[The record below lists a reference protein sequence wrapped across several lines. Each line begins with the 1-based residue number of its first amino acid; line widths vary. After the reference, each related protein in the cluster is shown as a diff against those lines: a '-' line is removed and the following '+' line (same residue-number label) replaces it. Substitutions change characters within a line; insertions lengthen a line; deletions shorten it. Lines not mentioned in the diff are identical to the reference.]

1 MIPPDTSLNAV
12 DWIPPKRLPNLRKLG
27 LRTVA
32 DLALHYPRRH
42 EDRRHFSP
50 FPDQA
55 GDQPV
60 LLCGTVVKAGYLPYG
75 GWRRGFQAVLEE
87 IGVGPLAR
95 RITCRWFNMPYV
107 GKLIATGLHMVAY
120 GRPKARGK
128 QLLLDFPEFE
138 MIEDDGDTLIHLN
151 RIVPVHPA
159 GEGITPRRLR
169 EWIFQALQAADL
181 AQIPSLLPGVAH
193 APARVAA
200 LRAIHFPESFGQLEE
215 ARRLLVREEF
225 FAMQALIVSR
235 RARVEA
241 LPGKTK
247 EAPGKLL
254 EHLLAALPFALTA
267 AQKRAIVAIRA
278 DMASDRR
285 MNRLLQGDVG
295 SGKTLVALAAAL
307 LAIESGY
314 QAAIMAPTQL
324 LAEQHYTNFQRLLAP
339 LGLRVALRT
348 GAKRQDNAP
357 LPLFENAAITSGS
370 IGFQPVPAGILPADL
385 ADQVRYA
392 RRNLPHFERPWAKY
406 GITFGT
412 HKKRPLAPAARRIV
426 LDAILHEKRRNRFEL
441 YAVCVMPDHVHLL
454 IEPSLEPNAG
464 EKPVFYALPLILHS
478 IKSFTA
484 TRINQIEKSTEPV
497 WEPESFDRIIR
508 SEKDLQEKF
517 RYITRN
523 PWDAGIVS
531 PEEDYPFVWWP
542 EKNPGSMGFQPV
554 QAGILPA
561 DSSRQDA
568 GSHGLEA
575 HAPRTDIPQ
584 LLVGTHAL
592 LHDPEELQ
600 NPGLIVIDEQH
611 KFGVMQRAKLILR
624 ADAPDV
630 LVMTATPIPRTL
642 AQTAY
647 GDLDVT
653 VIDEMPADRGKIITG
668 IRDAKKLPEA
678 AAFLRRQI
686 EAGRQVY
693 IVYPLVEESEKLE
706 AKAATAEFEKW
717 RELLAPHACG
727 LLHGRL
733 KPEEKDTAMRAFVAG
748 ETKALVATTVIEV
761 GIDVPNATVMLVENA
776 DRFGLAQLHQLR
788 GRIGRGTHTSY
799 CILMPGEDTPEAREK
814 LAVLEQTRDGFVV
827 AEADLRLRGPGDLL
841 GTAQTGLPPL
851 RLGDLLRD
859 AAVLDEARRQ
869 ATAIFRADPTL
880 AHPEHA
886 PLKNWLQRQDAT
898 ALEG

>member
-1 MIPPDTSLNAV
+1 VIPPDTSLSAV

-75 GWRRGFQAVLEE
+75 GWKRGFQAVLEE

-107 GKLIATGLHMVAY
+107 GKLIATGLRMVAY

-159 GEGITPRRLR
+159 GEGVTPRRLR

-181 AQIPSLLPGVAH
+181 AQIPSLLPA
-193 APARVAA
+193 AAQTSARRDA
-200 LRAIHFPESFGQLEE
+200 LRAIHFPESFEQLEE

-267 AQKRAIVAIRA
+267 AQKRAIATIRA

-324 LAEQHYTNFQRLLAP
+324 LAEQHYANFQRLLAP

-348 GAKRQDNAP
+348 GARKS
-357 LPLFENAAITSGS
+357 EI
-370 IGFQPVPAGILPADL
+370 
-385 ADQVRYA
+385 
-392 RRNLPHFERPWAKY
+392 
-406 GITFGT
+406 
-412 HKKRPLAPAARRIV
+412 
-426 LDAILHEKRRNRFEL
+426 
-441 YAVCVMPDHVHLL
+441 
-454 IEPSLEPNAG
+454 PSQLS
-464 EKPVFYALPLILHS
+464 AL
-478 IKSFTA
+478 
-484 TRINQIEKSTEPV
+484 N
-497 WEPESFDRIIR
+497 
-508 SEKDLQEKF
+508 
-517 RYITRN
+517 
-523 PWDAGIVS
+523 
-531 PEEDYPFVWWP
+531 
-542 EKNPGSMGFQPV
+542 
-554 QAGILPA
+554 
-561 DSSRQDA
+561 
-568 GSHGLEA
+568 
-575 HAPRTDIPQ
+575 PQ

-653 VIDEMPADRGKIITG
+653 VIDEMPANRGKITTG

-678 AAFLRRQI
+678 AVFLRRQI

-886 PLKNWLQRQDAT
+886 PLKNWLQQQDAT